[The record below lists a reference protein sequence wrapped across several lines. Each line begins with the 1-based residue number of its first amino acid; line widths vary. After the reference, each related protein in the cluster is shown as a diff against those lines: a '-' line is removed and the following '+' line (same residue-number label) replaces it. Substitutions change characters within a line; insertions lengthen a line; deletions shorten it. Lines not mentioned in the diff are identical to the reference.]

1 MVDLVRAVNEGLP
14 EGYFARAE
22 KTLQISEIIPLIATG
37 HPKKTTVP
45 DVTIYRSHHIPGVPA
60 PTLTATAPTRSIP
73 IAPLLT
79 EEDFLS
85 GIVIYQAGEGGL
97 LGRPVTQIE
106 LLSPANKPGGG
117 HFTRY
122 ASKRLETLQR
132 WIMRL
137 TRRTLTATR
146 RLTGRASGRG

>member
-1 MVDLVRAVNEGLP
+1 M
-14 EGYFARAE
+14 
-22 KTLQISEIIPLIATG
+22 
-37 HPKKTTVP
+37 P